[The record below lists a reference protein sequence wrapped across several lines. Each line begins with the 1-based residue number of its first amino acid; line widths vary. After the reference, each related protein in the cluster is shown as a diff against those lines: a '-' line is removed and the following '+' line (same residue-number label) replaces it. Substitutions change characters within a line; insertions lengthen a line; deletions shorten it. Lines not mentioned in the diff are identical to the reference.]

1 MNHQINRLLNFALQK
16 GMIGTDDLYYAA
28 NLILDLLQLDEFELE
43 EIHTLQNLVDILK
56 DKGIKD
62 EWKFD

>member
-28 NLILDLLQLDEFELE
+28 NLIRKRYDFRFCD
-43 EIHTLQNLVDILK
+43 
-56 DKGIKD
+56 
-62 EWKFD
+62 